1 MLAGWETSTT
11 WSAGTGVSCTS
22 IATDP
27 AALVAFLHEDVRLAI
42 SPEVGEWHGQQDVGD
57 ALRDGVNALGRW
69 RLLLIM
75 ANRQPGAAGY
85 LRRPGQAAF
94 TPFVLTI
101 VRFEHGRLIDVAA
114 FEQPS
119 MFTAF
124 GLPASL

>member
-1 MLAGWETSTT
+1 
-11 WSAGTGVSCTS
+11 
-22 IATDP
+22 
-27 AALVAFLHEDVRLAI
+27 
-42 SPEVGEWHGQQDVGD
+42 
-57 ALRDGVNALGRW
+57 
-69 RLLLIM
+69 M

-85 LRRPGQAAF
+85 LRRPGQVAF